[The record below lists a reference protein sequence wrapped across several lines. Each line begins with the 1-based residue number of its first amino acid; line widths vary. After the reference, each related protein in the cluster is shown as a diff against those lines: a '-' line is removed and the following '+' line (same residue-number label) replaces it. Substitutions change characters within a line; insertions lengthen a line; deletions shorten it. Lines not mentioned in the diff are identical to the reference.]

1 MYFEYVCQN
10 EVNELH
16 SFHSTTGPECHKLSI
31 GILYFIM
38 EVIQADLGFHFCFHD
53 NISKCLIIKAD
64 THTHIVAIFDVKL
77 CWLVAMLILMKA
89 VKIRDKT
96 AN

>member
-1 MYFEYVCQN
+1 MCQN

-38 EVIQADLGFHFCFHD
+38 ELIQADLGFHFCFHD

-64 THTHIVAIFDVKL
+64 THTHRSNFQRKV
-77 CWLVAMLILMKA
+77 MLAGCHVDSHEGSKN
-89 VKIRDKT
+89 KR
-96 AN
+96 